1 MNKIT
6 RYFRGVGEEARRI
19 RWPNRKVLWTAV
31 GVVLVI
37 AIVSALVTWGS
48 DWLAIQ
54 INRAFQ
60 IAFPS
65 ASHAGE
71 SADSSTTEAVAALIS
86 YISGGIL

>member
-1 MNKIT
+1 MNKIS

-19 RWPNRKVLWTAV
+19 RWPNRKILWTAV

-65 ASHAGE
+65 ASNAAD
-71 SADSSTTEAVAALIS
+71 ADSSASAEAVAALVHI
-86 YISGGIL
+86 ISGGTL